1 MNSPTHEVAE
11 SQMDYQ
17 RLDTLRSNHPA
28 WRLMAADHAAFVA
41 SFLHKTFIAPNKRT
55 IAEAIL
61 ASNLEDYLYDL
72 RREIG
77 PDKFK
82 RDAGTYLDEWSSDRC
97 GWLRKYYAA
106 DTDEPLY
113 DLAPAAELALSWL
126 AGLGPR
132 SFIGTESRLITIF
145 ELLRQLVEGTETD
158 PDARV
163 RALLQQRKA
172 IDGQIAKIR
181 EGRVDILDP
190 ASVRDRFLEV
200 VTTARSLLSD
210 FRAVEQNFR
219 NLDRDVR
226 ERIAIWD
233 GNKADLLDDIFKA
246 RDAISESD
254 QGRSF
259 VAFWDLLMSELR
271 QEELTGLLKKALE
284 LEAVQ
289 KLKPDRRILRIHH
302 DWIAAGEVTQR
313 TVAQLSS
320 ELRRYLDDKVWL
332 ENRRIME
339 ILRNIEET
347 AIQIRTDAP
356 GDRFAEIDGLQ
367 PVVRLV
373 MDRPLFSPPNKPEI
387 DDLVSVAEVDGISA
401 DALFNRVWVDKARLR
416 AHVWRALQ
424 QKSQISIA
432 ELLDTHPLE
441 KGLAEL
447 IGYLSIASDDDGA
460 VIDDGNKQTIAW
472 TDDRGVVRQATLPL
486 VIFTRSGMEN
496 AAVAGDGS

>member
-1 MNSPTHEVAE
+1 MT
-11 SQMDYQ
+11 
-17 RLDTLRSNHPA
+17 
-28 WRLMAADHAAFVA
+28 ADHAAFVA

-55 IAEAIL
+55 IAEAVL
-61 ASNLEDYLYDL
+61 ASNLEDYLYHL
-72 RREIG
+72 RREAG

-113 DLAPAAELALSWL
+113 DLAPAAELGLSWL

-132 SFIGTESRLITIF
+132 LFIGTESRLITIF
-145 ELLRQLVEGTETD
+145 ELLRQLIEGTETD
-158 PDARV
+158 PDLRV

-172 IDGQIAKIR
+172 IDGEIARIR
-181 EGRVDILDP
+181 KGRVDILDP

-219 NLDRDVR
+219 DLDRDVR
-226 ERIAIWD
+226 ERIATWD

-246 RDAISESD
+246 RDAISDSD

-271 QEELTGLLKKALE
+271 QEELTNLLKKALE

-339 ILRNIEET
+339 ILRSIEEA
-347 AIQIRTDAP
+347 AIAVRARPP
-356 GDRFAEIDGLQ
+356 GERFAEIDGLG
-367 PVVRLV
+367 PAVRFV
-373 MDRPLFSPPNKPEI
+373 MDRPLFSPPNRPEI
-387 DDLVSVAEVDGISA
+387 DDLISVAEGDDISA
-401 DALFNRVWVDKARLR
+401 DALFDRVWVDKARLR
-416 AHVWRALQ
+416 AHVWRELQ
-424 QKSQISIA
+424 QKNQISIS
-432 ELLDTHPLE
+432 ELLDTYPLE

-447 IGYLSIASDDDGA
+447 IGYFSIASDDDSA
-460 VIDDGNKQTIAW
+460 VIDDAVKQTIIW
-472 TDDRGVVRQATLPL
+472 IDDSGIIRQATVPL
-486 VIFTRSGMEN
+486 VVFTR
-496 AAVAGDGS
+496 AGLDNMRAGGGGS